1 MTKQEYLKIYK
12 RRLER
17 IRENADAADDAITEI
32 EVGEDFEK
40 VRDYIECIMVDIV
53 QDAVELDRMCL
64 EEVTEA

>member
-17 IRENADAADDAITEI
+17 IRDNVDAADDAIAEI

-40 VRDYIECIMVDIV
+40 VRDYIESIMVDIV
-53 QDAVELDRMCL
+53 QDAAELDRMCL